1 MAKSAILSV
10 RIVGD
15 AVGGIKAINDT
26 GGAADGL
33 FDKLKSGAG
42 IALGIGTAIA
52 AGAAAGTKAL
62 YDIGD
67 MWNDVHET
75 LRVGTGATGDDLE
88 AMFDGVKNVAS
99 QIPAEIEDIGSTMAD
114 VNTRMGLS
122 GDTLETVTSQ
132 YLEASR
138 ILGSEVDISATSAAF
153 NAFDVAGEKV
163 AGGLDHLFQV
173 SQATGIGMNELATGV
188 ASNAPAVQSLGFSFE
203 ETAAMVGSFDKAGLN
218 SSQIMSSMSRSLVN
232 LAKDGEEPADAFQ
245 RVVGEID
252 GFIDAG
258 DKASAIDLAG
268 SVFGTRGASQF
279 IGALETGALNL
290 EDMATAAGQTS
301 DTILGLGEETMNASE
316 KWDVLKNKALVAL
329 EPIATQVFD
338 GAAAALDWLMDLVD
352 RVDLTP
358 ILDTI
363 QGFVDGAGGALT
375 DLQPY
380 VDKVIDWFMNDL
392 RPGIE
397 TLVGAFQ
404 DRFDVIVEIAG
415 ELVAGL
421 QHHIEP
427 LIPKVQNIFQT
438 IGRIISGAVDLITAL
453 WDAGTSFILWA
464 WERVGEPLIEVI
476 GTTWTAIVDVIGPAM
491 DTISAIID
499 TVLAVID
506 GDWSGAWEGIQ
517 NVASGIWDTITAVV
531 SGAIDIVSSVISGTL
546 DVIQG
551 IWSGAWDT
559 VLGFLD
565 TAWENIKNAVSD
577 GIDRLVDWFTELPGR
592 ITGAIRSL
600 PGDMLQFGKDIIQG
614 LIDGV
619 KNMAGRAVDSVKG
632 VIDDAVGAAKR
643 LLGISSPSKV
653 FATIGMQTGQGLV
666 EGLLGEANEVA
677 RASEQLMGAVIPDRA
692 PEIPLSV
699 TGGRHGHA
707 GGRAPVYITIDGA
720 LDPLGVARQIKE
732 LLHDHDV
739 LVGQAA

>member
-67 MWNDVHET
+67 TWNDVHET
-75 LRVGTGATGDDLE
+75 LRVGTGATGDDLQ

-153 NAFDVAGEKV
+153 NAFDVAGEEV

-290 EDMATAAGQTS
+290 EDMATAAGQTG
-301 DTILGLGEETMNASE
+301 DTILGLGNETMNASE
-316 KWDVLKNKALVAL
+316 KWQVLKNKGMVAL
-329 EPIATQVFD
+329 EPLASAVFD
-338 GAAAALDWLMDLVD
+338 GVGAAMDWLMETVD
-352 RVDLTP
+352 NIDFGNILTTARN
-358 ILDTI
+358 LF
-363 QGFVDGAGGALT
+363 GGAGDALNG
-375 DLQPY
+375 LRPY
-380 VDKVIDWFMNDL
+380 VDAVLGWFNDDL
-392 RPGIE
+392 RPGLE
-397 TLVGAFQ
+397 NLAGSFK
-404 DRFDVIVEIAG
+404 DRFDAIVEIGG

-421 QHHIEP
+421 QGYIEP
-427 LIPKVQNIFQT
+427 LVPKIEGIFST
-438 IGRIISGAVDLITAL
+438 IGGIISGAVDLITAL

-499 TVLAVID
+499 TILAVID
-506 GDWSGAWEGIQ
+506 GDWSGAWEGIKDI
-517 NVASGIWDTITAVV
+517 AAGIWDTITAIV
-531 SGAIDIVSSVISGTL
+531 SGAIDVVSSVISGTL

-551 IWSGAWDT
+551 VWTGAWDT
-559 VLGFLD
+559 VSGFLD
-565 TAWENIKNAVSD
+565 TAWENIKTAVSS
-577 GIDRLVDWFTELPGR
+577 GIDSLVDWFTELPGR
-592 ITGAIRSL
+592 VTGAISGL

-653 FATIGMQTGQGLV
+653 FFGIGTDTGRGLV
-666 EGLLGEANEVA
+666 GGLKGQVRDVA
-677 RASEQLMGAVIPDRA
+677 RAGAAMVGALVPDHA

-699 TGGRHGHA
+699 AGGLHGHA

-732 LLHDHDV
+732 ILHDHDV